1 MIGVMPVAISYFIPV
16 NPSVCKGLH
25 VYREW
30 FMVTIQTHAG
40 ILCLLRVYALYGRSR
55 RILVLLIFFAMGS
68 FVTAVVSLFFD
79 RKAGG
84 ETIPVISP
92 FGGCA
97 QYTPDIG
104 GRFTAIAWVGAFVGD
119 TAIFFLTLYKSFMI
133 GRGVKLLDMIV
144 RDGTMYF
151 SLLSLMN
158 LGNIMTLLH
167 LLKTSVTLHT
177 NVLATILVNRL
188 VLNLRERA
196 ATNQLPTTFESAGRF
211 QAALPVYV
219 SRQLLSK
226 ITLTDG
232 ISSFFRQN
240 VSTGIATATRETAA
254 SVPARVDDFGSW
266 T

>member
-1 MIGVMPVAISYFIPV
+1 MSSNLNSVDLGPNAAYYLWFGAFCDIPALVIVYYDYFLTLPREIQFLWPPHNKQGWFTLACLFNRYIPMIGVMPVAISYFIPV

-158 LGNIMTLLH
+158 LGNIMTLLFAP
-167 LLKTSVTLHT
+167 VRCHT
-177 NVLATILVNRL
+177 
-188 VLNLRERA
+188 
-196 ATNQLPTTFESAGRF
+196 
-211 QAALPVYV
+211 
-219 SRQLLSK
+219 
-226 ITLTDG
+226 
-232 ISSFFRQN
+232 
-240 VSTGIATATRETAA
+240 
-254 SVPARVDDFGSW
+254 
-266 T
+266 